1 MMLIIFE
8 HHGAPVPIHTN
19 CSAPPAN
26 VQTGHENGSM
36 CVFAAASKY
45 VRHEATD
52 RITAARKSPS
62 IPLEELSITSPSVS
76 DDRQPTRQEQGA
88 QLAKV
93 HF

>member
-8 HHGAPVPIHTN
+8 HHGAPVPIH
-19 CSAPPAN
+19 
-26 VQTGHENGSM
+26 M

-45 VRHEATD
+45 VRHEAID

>member
-1 MMLIIFE
+1 MALPFQFIRT
-8 HHGAPVPIHTN
+8 AA
-19 CSAPPAN
+19 APPAN
-26 VQTGHENGSM
+26 VQTSRENGSM
-36 CVFAAASKY
+36 CVFCGSKQI
-45 VRHEATD
+45 RTAEAID

-62 IPLEELSITSPSVS
+62 IPLEELPITSLSDS